1 MKGNAMNYF
10 AVVDKN
16 PDSAFG
22 IWFPD
27 VEGCF
32 SAADNEKDIIKNAME
47 ALCLHLEG
55 AIAPPARGIEEI
67 RAQVAE
73 DLLQGAYLISVP
85 LISQS
90 QRQVR
95 ANISMS
101 KSVLDAIDN
110 AAALRNL
117 TRSAF
122 IAEAALNEIAK

>member
-1 MKGNAMNYF
+1 MNYF

-32 SAADNEKDIIKNAME
+32 SAADNEQDIIKNAME

-55 AIAPPARGIEEI
+55 TVAPHARGIEEV
-67 RAQVAE
+67 RTQVAE
-73 DLLQGAYLISVP
+73 DLVQGAYLISVP
-85 LISQS
+85 LVSQS

-101 KSVLDAIDN
+101 KSVLDAID
-110 AAALRNL
+110 AAAAMRNL

>member
-1 MKGNAMNYF
+1 MNYF

-32 SAADNEKDIIKNAME
+32 SAADNEQDIIKNAME

-55 AIAPPARGIEEI
+55 TAAPHARGIEEV
-67 RAQVAE
+67 RTQVAE
-73 DLLQGAYLISVP
+73 DLVQGAYLISVP
-85 LISQS
+85 LVSQS

-101 KSVLDAIDN
+101 KSVLDAID
-110 AAALRNL
+110 AAAAMRNL

>member
-1 MKGNAMNYF
+1 MNYF

-32 SAADNEKDIIKNAME
+32 SAADNEQDIIKNAME

-55 AIAPPARGIEEI
+55 TVAPHARGIEEV
-67 RAQVAE
+67 RTQVAE
-73 DLLQGAYLISVP
+73 DLVQGAYLISVP

-101 KSVLDAIDN
+101 KSVLDAID
-110 AAALRNL
+110 AAAAMRNL